1 MKDYEPIWEFSRD
14 HFHIC
19 LHLKQSRKVNQK
31 MPMFTEVGQW
41 CLVLERPLWWL
52 IIFLSSWKNKR
63 FPYNHAIDHDVDQEW
78 LAYGIRKSDNRLQCF
93 DNIFFAHCYWP
104 SWADRHTA
112 SAINYIPLCL
122 LWVFRCLVH
131 RVSAVSLLCTDLLG
145 QMEQHLG
152 LYGEFSQDHSHICLH
167 LKQIWKNVNA
177 SVNTWI
183 YGLVYRSWAVTSGPG
198 SASLTADSF
207 LVFLKKEKVSI
218 IILTRTWPGSRLI
231 GIWHE
236 IKNLRLG

>member
-1 MKDYEPIWEFSRD
+1 MAIGCSVLVIFVSSYFLYSVIGLLGRIDALRQQFITFPSAFCG
-14 HFHIC
+14 C
-19 LHLKQSRKVNQK
+19 L
-31 MPMFTEVGQW
+31 G
-41 CLVLERPLWWL
+41 
-52 IIFLSSWKNKR
+52 
-63 FPYNHAIDHDVDQEW
+63 
-78 LAYGIRKSDNRLQCF
+78 
-93 DNIFFAHCYWP
+93 
-104 SWADRHTA
+104 
-112 SAINYIPLCL
+112 
-122 LWVFRCLVH
+122 H
-131 RVSAVSLLCTDLLG
+131 RVSANGTTLSLY
-145 QMEQHLG
+145 EE
-152 LYGEFSQDHSHICLH
+152 YSQDHSHICLH